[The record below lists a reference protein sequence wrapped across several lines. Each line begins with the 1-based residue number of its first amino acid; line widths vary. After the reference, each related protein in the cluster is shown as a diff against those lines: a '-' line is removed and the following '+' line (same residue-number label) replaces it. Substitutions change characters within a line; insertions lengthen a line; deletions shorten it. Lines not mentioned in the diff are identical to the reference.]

1 MFQYILT
8 VFYRSLTIGIILC
21 ITACQI
27 ESTARTT
34 NTREENILL
43 EADLPFDNSIQ
54 NSIFDGADEAKFNTK
69 GLAIRSKMAAIDLAE
84 KDAWWRKIQLGDPH
98 KYLLPIILAR
108 LSLNSESIYDTQKS
122 WDVLLTLDQEKP
134 DLYHFRSGVDVR
146 IFFLFQDI
154 MPAEVKK
161 AYENQLQSPR
171 VLEWIEGGTEN
182 HMFMHRASGLA
193 LMNGSGLPVANPA
206 TAATN
211 EAWLRSELNK
221 FLTIGQGEFHSSV
234 YYGYSISG
242 LLNLYDFSQDPELK
256 KLAKGL
262 LDWYATNMALRLSWG
277 TAGGAESRGFDR
289 NTWDSGLTAIASL
302 WWGENQ
308 TEFIEKMN
316 DSYARLGL
324 NAALSSYR
332 PPQHLKAIAL
342 KQIPLPFEAFAS
354 HPPYYSY
361 SENDQLW
368 ETFYVTEDYS
378 LGTLLEPGRVYQVEG
393 TIRAQY
399 ATYKLVIR
407 DPNQQ
412 QNVVISLGGT
422 YHTPLA
428 TGRTPGDQYLQ
439 KKGTVIYQSIL
450 TPEDL
455 KAGVPPVSRLVLP
468 SGYGAP
474 QRYKNWYIWQI
485 HNVWLCARVW
495 GDTVGWETLANN
507 KQPVPTDSTLS
518 FEGLTATGNQT
529 AWITEV
535 TRVADYPT
543 FEKLTQALDRTQV
556 DDSLWLT
563 QGKIDY
569 QSLTSERLTMTY
581 DKKGAIATATINGQK
596 RVLKNSPVI
605 ASPYVNAELR
615 QGTLKVN
622 HPQLGSWRLKATLN
636 GPEWIMINSII
647 EE

>member
-1 MFQYILT
+1 MQLT
-8 VFYRSLTIGIILC
+8 NSSKNNSG
-21 ITACQI
+21 
-27 ESTARTT
+27 
-34 NTREENILL
+34 ENILI
-43 EADLPFDNSIQ
+43 EADLPFNSSIK
-54 NSIFDGADEAKFNTK
+54 NSVFDAADEANFHTK
-69 GLAIRSKMAAIDLAE
+69 GLAIRRKIAAIDLAE
-84 KDAWWRKIQLGDPH
+84 KDAWWRKIKLGDPH

-108 LSLNSESIYDTQKS
+108 LSLNSESIYDAQKS
-122 WDVLLTLDQEKP
+122 WDVLLQLDQEKP

-154 MPAEVKK
+154 MPPEVKQ
-161 AYENQLQSPR
+161 AYQNQLQSPR
-171 VLEWIEGGTEN
+171 VLEWMEGGTEN
-182 HMFMHRASGLA
+182 HMFLQRASGLA
-193 LMNGSGLPVANPA
+193 LMNGSGLPVAYPA

-211 EAWLRSELNK
+211 EAWLRSEFNK

-234 YYGYSISG
+234 YYGYSIAG

-262 LDWYATNMALRLSWG
+262 LDWLATNMALRLSWG
-277 TAGGAESRGFDR
+277 TSGGAESRGFDR
-289 NTWDSGLTAIASL
+289 NTWDSGLTAIAYL
-302 WWGENQ
+302 WWGDNQ
-308 TEFIEKMN
+308 IDFIEKMN

-332 PPQHLKAIAL
+332 PPQHLKAIAR
-342 KQIPLPFEAFAS
+342 KEIPLPFEAFAS

-378 LGTLLEPGRVYQVEG
+378 LGTLLEPGRVYQVTG

-474 QRYKNWYIWQI
+474 QRYRDWYIWQI

-495 GDTVGWETLANN
+495 GDTVRWETLPDT

-529 AWITEV
+529 AWITDIA
-535 TRVADYPT
+535 RVAEYPT
-543 FEKLTQALDRTQV
+543 FEKLTQALDRTVV
-556 DDSLWLT
+556 DDNAWMS

-569 QSLTSERLTMTY
+569 QSLTRDDLTMTY
-581 DKKGAIATATINGQK
+581 DKNGAIATATINGQP
-596 RVLKNSPVI
+596 RNLNDSPVI

-615 QGTLKVN
+615 QGSLKVN
-622 HPQLGSWRLKATLN
+622 HSQFRSWTLNATLN
-636 GPEWIMINSII
+636 GPEWILINSQI
-647 EE
+647 EQ

>member
-1 MFQYILT
+1 MSQFLLIVSRWTVLLTTILGVT
-8 VFYRSLTIGIILC
+8 G
-21 ITACQI
+21 CQLI
-27 ESTARTT
+27 SQ
-34 NTREENILL
+34 NKDNDNIRNLQQKQSV
-43 EADLPFDNSIQ
+43 EQQ
-54 NSIFDGADEAKFNTK
+54 NEKVNDIYNFKRK
-69 GLAIRSKMAAIDLAE
+69 GLAIREKIAAIDLDE
-84 KDAWWRKIQLGDPH
+84 KDAWWRRIQLGDPH

-108 LSLNSESIYDTQKS
+108 LSLNQESIYNPQES
-122 WDVLLTLDQEKP
+122 WDILLKLDRDKP
-134 DLYHFRSGVDVR
+134 DLYHFRSASDVR

-154 MPAEVKK
+154 MPPEVRA
-161 AYENQLQSPR
+161 AYQTQLQSPK

-193 LMNGSGLPVANPA
+193 LMNGSGLRVEYPA

-211 EAWLRSELNK
+211 EAWLRSEFNK
-221 FLTIGQGEFHSSV
+221 FLTIGQGEFHSSI

-256 KLAKGL
+256 KLAKAL

-289 NTWDSGLTAIASL
+289 NTWDSGLTAIAGL

-308 TEFIEKMN
+308 IEFIKKMN
-316 DSYARLGL
+316 DSYASLAL

-332 PPQHLKAIAL
+332 PPEHLKAIAL

-378 LGTLLEPGRVYQVEG
+378 LGTLLEPGRVYQVTG

-412 QNVVISLGGT
+412 KNVVISLGGT
-422 YHTPLA
+422 YHTPLS

-439 KKGTVIYQSIL
+439 KEGTVIYQSIL

-455 KAGVPPVSRLVLP
+455 TAGVPPASRLVLP
-468 SGYGAP
+468 AGQGAP
-474 QRYKNWYIWQI
+474 QRHKDWYIWKI
-485 HNVWLCARVW
+485 HHVWLCARVW
-495 GDTVGWETLANN
+495 GDNVRWQTLPQT
-507 KQPVPTDSTLS
+507 KQPVPTDKTLS
-518 FEGLTATGNQT
+518 FEGLTATGNKT
-529 AWITEV
+529 AWITDIA
-535 TRVADYPT
+535 RVSDYPT
-543 FEKLTQALDRTQV
+543 FEQLTTALDQTQI
-556 DDSLWLT
+556 DDSAWES
-563 QGKIDY
+563 GGEISY
-569 QSLTSERLTMTY
+569 QSLTSNRLSMIY
-581 DKKGAIATATINGQK
+581 DDNGAIAAATINGQK
-596 RVLKNSPVI
+596 RVLNNSPVI
-605 ASPYVNAELR
+605 ASPYIQAELR
-615 QGTLKVN
+615 QGTLEVRD
-622 HPQLGSWRLKATLN
+622 PQRGTWKLQTTIN
-636 GPEWIMINSII
+636 GPEWTMIDSPD
-647 EE
+647 

>member
-1 MFQYILT
+1 MFKYLINLF
-8 VFYRSLTIGIILC
+8 FYSLTIGSILGM
-21 ITACQI
+21 TACQI
-27 ESTARTT
+27 QST
-34 NTREENILL
+34 NNQGKNILL
-43 EADLPFDNSIQ
+43 ETNLQFENSTL
-54 NSIFDGADEAKFNTK
+54 NRKFNAANEFNFQKK
-69 GLAIRSKMAAIDLAE
+69 GLAIRRKMAAINLEE

-108 LSLNSESIYDTQKS
+108 LSLHSESIYDPQES
-122 WDVLLTLDQEKP
+122 WDLLLKLDQEKP
-134 DLYHFRSGVDVR
+134 DLYHFRSAFDVR
-146 IFFLFQDI
+146 IFFLFQDM
-154 MPAEVKK
+154 MPEEVKK
-161 AYENQLQSPR
+161 AYQKQLQYPR
-171 VLEWIEGGTEN
+171 VLEWFESGTEN
-182 HMFMHRASGLA
+182 HMFMQRSSGLA
-193 LMNGSGLPVANPA
+193 LMNGSGFPVADPA

-211 EAWLRSELNK
+211 EAWLRSEFNK

-234 YYGYSISG
+234 YYGYSIAG

-256 KLAKGL
+256 KLAKAL

-277 TAGGAESRGFDR
+277 TAGGVESRGFDR
-289 NTWDSGLTAIASL
+289 KTWDSGLTAIASL

-308 TEFIEKMN
+308 IEFIEKMN
-316 DSYARLGL
+316 DSHARLGL
-324 NAALSSYR
+324 TAALSSYR
-332 PPQHLKAIAL
+332 PPEHLKAIAL

-455 KAGVPPVSRLVLP
+455 QAGVPAVSRLVLP
-468 SGYGAP
+468 AGYGAP
-474 QRYKNWYIWQI
+474 QRYKNWYIWKI
-485 HNVWLCARVW
+485 HHVWLCARVW
-495 GDTVGWETLANN
+495 GDSVDWQTLPNT

-529 AWITEV
+529 AWITEIA
-535 TRVADYPT
+535 RVADYPT
-543 FEKLTQALDRTQV
+543 FAKLTRALDQTQV
-556 DDSLWLT
+556 DDSLWLS

-569 QSLTSERLTMTY
+569 QSLTGERLTMTY
-581 DKKGAIATATINGQK
+581 DKNGAIATATINGQK
-596 RVLKNSPVI
+596 RVLNNSPVI

-615 QGTLKVN
+615 QGTLEVN
-622 HPQLGSWRLKATLN
+622 HPQLGNWTLKATLN
-636 GPEWIMINSII
+636 GPEWTTIDSKI